1 MCKMIARHV
10 TASLACVKVTS
21 LVFCCHNSD
30 SFFVGLSS
38 LKTLDLDLC
47 RLFMFFSAHMPRLI
61 CVSPVIN
68 SLSSLLPPYA
78 ASPSIL
84 PPPPPSNLPA
94 VSLSILQCG
103 PGTRGGSGSGRRRS
117 GAQRSPCRSQ
127 DQQQQGYPLLLPEP
141 NWWGFKGPV
150 CRI

>member
-84 PPPPPSNLPA
+84 PPPPFQSPCSLPVYPA
-94 VSLSILQCG
+94 VWSWYQGRIRFWTKEERCTTAAMTITRPTTARLSVVVTWTKLM
-103 PGTRGGSGSGRRRS
+103 R
-117 GAQRSPCRSQ
+117 
-127 DQQQQGYPLLLPEP
+127 L
-141 NWWGFKGPV
+141 
-150 CRI
+150 